1 MPLKFNNR
9 FGRSVALDFW
19 INNYDKIK
27 ESFGVNTN
35 RYLLETL
42 TGYAVTANTK
52 AEVDKMENFVENH
65 KADLQSRMADIQN
78 CYNTAKLNVAWNNLN
93 SEEVIQWINEEISD
107 DDDENAS
114 SNLSSISLWS
124 LTMAILITVNF
135 H

>member
-1 MPLKFNNR
+1 
-9 FGRSVALDFW
+9 
-19 INNYDKIK
+19 
-27 ESFGVNTN
+27 
-35 RYLLETL
+35 
-42 TGYAVTANTK
+42 
-52 AEVDKMENFVENH
+52 MENFVENH

-114 SNLSSISLWS
+114 SNLGVSLWS